1 MNITRFFFFS
11 NNYTGLKNAPSGL
24 FLDIAIFLFVL
35 ISRCCP
41 VNVGDLGRES
51 PNLETWN

>member
-1 MNITRFFFFS
+1 MNITRAFFS